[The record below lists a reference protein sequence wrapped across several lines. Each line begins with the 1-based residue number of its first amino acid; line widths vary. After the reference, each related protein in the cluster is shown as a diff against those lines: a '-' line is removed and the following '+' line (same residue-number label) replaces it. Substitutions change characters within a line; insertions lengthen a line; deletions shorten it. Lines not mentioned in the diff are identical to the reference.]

1 MSQNGIKDSHKYN
14 SSNAT
19 ITAGPGV
26 MYNEVTK
33 MKPINTR
40 VNENTK
46 HTHTVHAYLVALH
59 APKSLCTTITK
70 VINEKSFKKNDK
82 N

>member
-33 MKPINTR
+33 MNPINTR
-40 VNENTK
+40 VNENTNTYAVTVPIKFKPKRK
-46 HTHTVHAYLVALH
+46 H
-59 APKSLCTTITK
+59 K
-70 VINEKSFKKNDK
+70 
-82 N
+82 

>member
-1 MSQNGIKDSHKYN
+1 MSQNGIKDSHRYT

-33 MKPINTR
+33 MKPVNKR
-40 VNENTK
+40 VNENTN
-46 HTHTVHAYLVALH
+46 TYLVTVPIH
-59 APKSLCTTITK
+59 YKQQRNRK
-70 VINEKSFKKNDK
+70 
-82 N
+82 

>member
-1 MSQNGIKDSHKYN
+1 MSQNGIKDSHKYT

-33 MKPINTR
+33 IKPVNTR
-40 VNENTK
+40 VNENTNTYAVTVAIPYKQRRK
-46 HTHTVHAYLVALH
+46 H
-59 APKSLCTTITK
+59 K
-70 VINEKSFKKNDK
+70 
-82 N
+82 

>member
-1 MSQNGIKDSHKYN
+1 MSQNGIKDSHRYN

-40 VNENTK
+40 VNENTN
-46 HTHTVHAYLVALH
+46 TYAVTVPIKY
-59 APKSLCTTITK
+59 KRK
-70 VINEKSFKKNDK
+70 RK
-82 N
+82 

>member
-1 MSQNGIKDSHKYN
+1 MSQNGIKDSHRYN

-33 MKPINTR
+33 MKPVNTR
-40 VNENTK
+40 VNENTN
-46 HTHTVHAYLVALH
+46 TYAVTVPIKY
-59 APKSLCTTITK
+59 KRK
-70 VINEKSFKKNDK
+70 YK
-82 N
+82 